1 MIKRLTYLA
10 RNCPRHS
17 PLLVSVL
24 NNIITP
30 KVSQS
35 ISAFMFTHPSNVARG
50 SQSGVDST
58 RRGHPI
64 NAHTVKGRREFTQPQ
79 TTEASALSSPL
90 PSTAPGPYLPSIAPG
105 PYLPST
111 APGPYLPSTAPGP
124 YLPSTAPGPYLPSH
138 KLSISPPC
146 GAVFTGGIP
155 NLAVMWCWVHW

>member
-90 PSTAPGPYLPSIAPG
+90 PSTAPGPYLP
-105 PYLPST
+105 L
-111 APGPYLPSTAPGP
+111 
-124 YLPSTAPGPYLPSH
+124 H
-138 KLSISPPC
+138 KLSISPTR
-146 GAVFTGGIP
+146 GTV
-155 NLAVMWCWVHW
+155 LAGEVECSTLSSKPRPSLLTSFPSDHQVVLC